1 MGISDP
7 APEVT
12 QSREKCKHGKMSPFC
27 EIFSLIKEQLKLIVE
42 FYLMIKVCQTGGAF
56 NM

>member
-1 MGISDP
+1 MNP
-7 APEVT
+7 
-12 QSREKCKHGKMSPFC
+12 QC

-56 NM
+56 NMS